1 MVREAGGG
9 RDGPGRLSRDC
20 DCDIV
25 RHSYWAVGACPSR
38 EQVVDGR
45 RAWSANSHGV
55 CGRRGSRGKAGPVI
69 PAVCSGRRAVHPGWV
84 EVREVKYVGGVCNHW
99 CLLSWGVILAGC
111 V

>member
-9 RDGPGRLSRDC
+9 RDGPGRLSLDC

-55 CGRRGSRGKAGPVI
+55 CGRRGSRGKVGPVI
-69 PAVCSGRRAVHPGWV
+69 PAVCSGRRAVHLGGV
-84 EVREVKYVGGVCNHW
+84 EVQEVKQAGGMCNHW
-99 CLLSWGVILAGC
+99 SFLSWEVILAGC